1 MSKIHVREVETKAE
15 LEALYSFRYRI
26 YVEELSMTD
35 QADHA
40 RQWLQDGYDEESVH
54 YAIFKDGNIVGS
66 LRCTG
71 LDDVSDPN
79 PLIAKFE
86 MEPAL
91 KAFGASAIITTS
103 RFMVS
108 SELRNAMAM
117 LNLMVAAFQDTR
129 RGKIRLN
136 FGDCSPHLLPFY
148 EHLGYRRYTDGFVD
162 SAYGY
167 KLPIMMLVGDR
178 QFFEQMRSPLAS
190 LLKPEDDDAE
200 ARAWFADTYVD
211 YIDPVS
217 AAFMPDDL
225 FFDLLAEKLAN
236 DPLHSMALLKGL
248 NQDEA
253 KRFLRR
259 ATVIN
264 LKAGD
269 TIIRQGDRDNTLFVM
284 LSGVAEVHTDGSNG
298 PSIAV
303 FAAGDTFG
311 EIGFLTSVPRTANV
325 IARTDSEVL
334 VLSGSFIERLVKAEP
349 SMGAR
354 VLNNLARELAGRLAI
369 TTKGYAGLA

>member
-1 MSKIHVREVETKAE
+1 MSKIQVREVETKAE
-15 LEALYSFRYRI
+15 LEALYSFRYRV

-71 LDDVSDPN
+71 LDHVSDPN
-79 PLIAKFE
+79 PLIEKFE

-117 LNLMVAAFQDTR
+117 LNLMVTAFQDTR

-178 QFFEQMRSPLAS
+178 QFFERVRSPLAK
-190 LLKPEDDDAE
+190 LLKPEDDDVE
-200 ARAWFADTYVD
+200 ARAWFAGTYAD
-211 YIDPVS
+211 YIDLVS

-269 TIIRQGDRDNTLFVM
+269 AIIRQGDRDNTLFAM
-284 LSGVAEVHTDGSNG
+284 LSGVAEVHTDGRNG
-298 PSIAV
+298 PPIAV

-334 VLSGSFIERLVKAEP
+334 VLSGSFIERLVEAEP

-369 TTKGYAGLA
+369 ATKEYAGLA

>member
-1 MSKIHVREVETKAE
+1 MSKIQVREVETKAE

-354 VLNNLARELAGRLAI
+354 VLYNLARELAGRLAI